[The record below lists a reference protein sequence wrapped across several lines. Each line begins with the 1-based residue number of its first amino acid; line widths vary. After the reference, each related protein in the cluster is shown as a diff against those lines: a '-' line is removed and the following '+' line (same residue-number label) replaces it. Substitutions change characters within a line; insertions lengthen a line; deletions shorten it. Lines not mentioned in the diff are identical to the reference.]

1 MLAESFLKKSSSGN
15 TVIAL
20 MPLSV
25 VSLTAYT
32 VIETAFSVLAS
43 TLQVADISFWS
54 SIGWLAPF

>member
-15 TVIAL
+15 TAIAL
-20 MPLSV
+20 MPLLV

-43 TLQVADISFWS
+43 TLQVVDISF
-54 SIGWLAPF
+54 